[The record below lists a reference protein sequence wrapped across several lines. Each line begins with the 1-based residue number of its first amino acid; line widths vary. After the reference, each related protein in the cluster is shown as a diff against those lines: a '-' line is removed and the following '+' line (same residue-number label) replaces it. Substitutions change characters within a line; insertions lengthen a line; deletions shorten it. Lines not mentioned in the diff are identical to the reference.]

1 MVIKFFA
8 TFRNV
13 TQEKETVVAE
23 AQDLRQLFQLLCQR
37 YGSKFSDKIFL
48 SNGQLHPD
56 VIVLVNG
63 RAIEHLQRLDTRLT
77 PSDVI
82 SIFPRMAGG

>member
-8 TFRNV
+8 TFRKLTREN
-13 TQEKETVVAE
+13 EVVIPE
-23 AQDLRQLFQLLCQR
+23 AADLRQLLEVLCHR
-37 YGSKFSDKIFL
+37 YGPGFQGKIFL
-48 SNGQLHPD
+48 PGGQLHHD
-56 VIVLVNG
+56 VIVLING
-63 RAIEHLQRLDTRLT
+63 RAIEHLQGLSTSLK

>member
-8 TFRNV
+8 TFRKV
-13 TQEKETVVAE
+13 TCENEVAIPEADDLLQLLEMLCHRYGKDFQEKVFA
-23 AQDLRQLFQLLCQR
+23 
-37 YGSKFSDKIFL
+37 
-48 SNGQLHPD
+48 SNGQLHRD

-63 RAIEHLQRLDTRLT
+63 RAIEHLQGLSTSLK

>member
-8 TFRNV
+8 TFRKMTREN
-13 TQEKETVVAE
+13 EVVIPE
-23 AQDLRQLFQLLCQR
+23 ADDLLQLLEMLCHR
-37 YGSKFSDKIFL
+37 YGKDFQGKVFV
-48 SNGQLHPD
+48 SNGELHRD

-63 RAIEHLQRLDTRLT
+63 RAIEHLQGLSTSLK

>member
-8 TFRNV
+8 TFRKLTREN
-13 TQEKETVVAE
+13 ETVISE
-23 AQDLRQLFQLLCQR
+23 AADLRQLLEVLCHR
-37 YGSKFSDKIFL
+37 YGPGFQEKIFL
-48 SNGQLHPD
+48 PGGRLHQD
-56 VIVLVNG
+56 VIVLING
-63 RAIEHLQRLDTRLT
+63 RAIEHLQGLSTPLK